1 MSQTLPERATAR
13 LFVFDPSQRLLLI
26 RYQAQRE
33 VSASKPGVRSFW
45 FTPGGG
51 LEPGETARE
60 AAARELHEETGLRVP
75 IGAEVAYRTDDV
87 TLFKTPVC
95 VVERYFLV
103 QAPTDL
109 LDTSLLAQTE
119 SDAVLEVK
127 WWPLQDLILTDDCVE
142 PPGVVA
148 LAQRLA
154 CGDLPARPVNLGP
167 NEETP
172 PLQMGI

>member
-13 LFVFDPSQRLLLI
+13 LFVFDPSKRLLLI

-33 VSASKPGVRSFW
+33 VSPSKPGVRSFW

-60 AAARELHEETGLRVP
+60 AASRELQEETGLTVP
-75 IGAEVAYRTDDV
+75 IGAEVAYRIEDV
-87 TLFKTPVC
+87 TLFKKRVC

-103 QAPTDL
+103 QSPTVL

-119 SDAVLEVK
+119 GDEVLEVK
-127 WWPLQDLILTDDCVE
+127 WWPLQDLVQTNDCVE
-142 PPGVVA
+142 PPSIVA

-154 CGDLPARPVNLGP
+154 CDDMPARPVNLGP
-167 NEETP
+167 NAETP
-172 PLQMGI
+172 PPQTGI